1 MHQIIHTDY
10 LQRRIFIIRGKKV
23 MLDEDLSSL
32 YGVPT
37 KRLNE
42 QVRRNH
48 TRFPSDFMFQLSVAE
63 TNSLRTQI
71 ATSNRGG
78 RRYRPFAFTE
88 QGVAMLSTVLNS
100 ERAIQTNIAIMRAF
114 TRLREMVA
122 THRRLARK
130 LRALEEK
137 LGEHDAHIHSIFEA
151 IVELT
156 QPRRIGFKP

>member
-1 MHQIIHTDY
+1 MKQIIPIDY
-10 LQRRIFIIRGKKV
+10 LQRRIFMIRGQKV
-23 MLDEDLSSL
+23 MIDEDLAAL
-32 YGVPT
+32 YGVQT

-42 QVRRNH
+42 QVRRNKS
-48 TRFPSDFMFQLSVAE
+48 RFPSDFMFQLTATESK
-63 TNSLRTQI
+63 SLRSQI

-78 RRYRPFAFTE
+78 RRYHPLAFTE

-122 THRRLARK
+122 THRRLAHK
-130 LRALEEK
+130 LRLLEER
-137 LGEHDAHIHSIFEA
+137 LGEHATQIHSIFEA